1 MFFSDIVPTI
11 HHYVSLIARCVS
23 KKHLKLGMTVHSH
36 LIKTAL
42 ASDSF
47 LVNHL
52 IGMYSRCSS
61 IRSAHKAFDD
71 LDTKNSYSWN
81 TIISA
86 YARIGDFKKALDL
99 FDEMPQR
106 ALVSYNS
113 LISGLSRHGFYV
125 ESLSV
130 FMHVQKEYDCLSMDE
145 FTFVGVVG
153 ACAHLG
159 AFKFLRQVHG
169 VAIVMGLEFAK
180 ITYNSLIDAYG
191 KCGGVDI
198 CRVLFDVMPEK
209 DVVSWTSMVVAYMRA
224 HNLDDACAIFNSM
237 PVKNTVSWTA
247 LISGLVQ
254 NGRGDEALDLFVQM
268 HGEGIQPSPHTF
280 VSVLC
285 ACADRALAER
295 GKQIH
300 GCIVRTCFNGDLEN
314 IFIWNALID
323 MYCKCG
329 DMRSAKILFLRMPNR
344 DIVSWNSMITGFA
357 QNGLGHESLVFLRTM
372 LETNVRPNHVTFL
385 GALSACS
392 HTGLDIEALQIF
404 NAMEKDYSLQPRFD
418 HYAILVDLL
427 GRKNRLEEAMELIES
442 VSNKSNHV
450 GMWGALLGA
459 CKVHGNLAIARK
471 AVDALLNLEPQN
483 AARYVMISSIYAATN
498 RWDDSCRVRKQMEER
513 ALTKDVANSWIEVKN
528 EMHKFPAKD
537 QFQYQMGDLYEVLG
551 KLAYHMKEAGYVPEP
566 NLTLILEND
575 DDDDGG

>member
-11 HHYVSLIARCVS
+11 HHYVSLLARCVA

-47 LVNHL
+47 VVNHL

-71 LDTKNSYSWN
+71 LDTKNSHSWN

-86 YARIGDFKKALDL
+86 YARIGDFKKALVL

-130 FMHVQKEYDCLSMDE
+130 FMHMQKEYDCLFMDE

-153 ACAHLG
+153 ACARLG
-159 AFKFLRQVHG
+159 AFKFLSQVHG
-169 VAIVMGLEFAK
+169 VAIIMGLEFTK

-198 CRVLFDVMPEK
+198 CRALFEVMPEK
-209 DVVSWTSMVVAYMRA
+209 DIVLWTSMVVAYTRA
-224 HNLDDACAIFNSM
+224 QNFDDACAIFNSM
-237 PVKNTVSWTA
+237 PAKNPISWTA

-268 HGEGIQPSPHTF
+268 HGEGIQPT
-280 VSVLC
+280 
-285 ACADRALAER
+285 LAER

-300 GCIVRTCFNGDLEN
+300 GCIVRTCFNGDLGN

-329 DMRSAKILFLRMPNR
+329 DMRSAKILFLRMLKR
-344 DIVSWNSMITGFA
+344 DIGSSNSMITGFA

-372 LETNVRPNHVTFL
+372 LETNARPNHVMFL

-392 HTGLDIEALQIF
+392 HTGLDIEALQVF
-404 NAMEKDYSLQPRFD
+404 NAMEKVYSLQPRID
-418 HYAILVDLL
+418 HHAILVDLL
-427 GRKNRLEEAMELIES
+427 GRKNRLEEAIELIDS

-450 GMWGALLGA
+450 GMWGAILGA
-459 CKVHGNLAIARK
+459 CKVRGNLVISRK
-471 AVDALLNLEPQN
+471 AVDALLNLEPRN
-483 AARYVMISSIYAATN
+483 AARYVMLSRVYAATN
-498 RWDDSCRVRKQMEER
+498 GWDDSCRVRKKMEER
-513 ALTKDVANSWIEVKN
+513 DLTKDVACSWIEVKK

-537 QFQYQMGDLYEVLG
+537 QFHHWIGDLYEVLK
-551 KLAYHMKEAGYVPEP
+551 KLAYHMKEAKNMFLSP
-566 NLTLILEND
+566 T
-575 DDDDGG
+575 